1 MAQGTILRE
10 ACCSPWTLDETPDV
24 HAELAASLA
33 GTQRKNLL
41 HVCAVSVASAS
52 LCNAT
57 HKISFGLFY
66 PLLQAWDFPS
76 ELQHWVCPSA
86 LVLQKEQSLC
96 STDLQLRDR
105 RQIIFVL

>member
-1 MAQGTILRE
+1 MKPLVYTQNELL
-10 ACCSPWTLDETPDV
+10 PWP
-24 HAELAASLA
+24 

-41 HVCAVSVASAS
+41 HVWAVSIAPAS

-66 PLLQAWDFPS
+66 SLLQAWDFPG

-86 LVLQKEQSLC
+86 LVLHKEQSLC
-96 STDLQLRDR
+96 STHFQLRDR
-105 RQIIFVL
+105 RQVIFVL